1 MRIAEL
7 SVRRP
12 VFATVLSMLLV
23 IFGIVS
29 LQRLSVREY
38 PDIDR
43 PTVSIT
49 TAYRGASAAIIETK
63 ITQIIEDSV
72 AGIEGILKIES
83 DSEDERSQVR
93 IEFDINRDVDAAAN
107 DVRDRI
113 ARVLRGLPPEA
124 DPPQIV
130 KADAN
135 ADSVVTLAFSSA
147 TMSMLDLTDY
157 AERNIVDR
165 MSTVPGVASV
175 GIQGGRRYS
184 MRVWINR
191 QALAARQL
199 TVTDIEDAL
208 RRENVELPAG
218 RLESRTREFSLRTL
232 VGLESEQD
240 FRNLVIERGA
250 DGHLVR
256 LGEVA
261 DVRLAAENERS
272 YSRLNGELGL
282 MLQVQ
287 AQSKGNTLDIARG
300 VRAEVERMKNSLP
313 EGTTL
318 NVSIDNALP
327 IEAALREVLIAV
339 AFALT
344 SVLAVIYIFLGNL
357 RATLIPAVTIP
368 VSIIASLTVMYALG
382 YSINV
387 LTLLGLVLAIGLVVD
402 DAIVVLENVHRR
414 HELGEPTLVAAITGT
429 REIGFAVIATTLTSD
444 LGLRAD
450 LVPARRPR

>member
-1 MRIAEL
+1 MRISEL

-135 ADSVVTLAFSSA
+135 ADSVVTLAFSSD

-165 MSTVPGVASV
+165 MSTVPGRRERRHRRRPPLLDARVDRPPGARGPSAH
-175 GIQGGRRYS
+175 GHRHRGR
-184 MRVWINR
+184 
-191 QALAARQL
+191 AAAR
-199 TVTDIEDAL
+199 E
-208 RRENVELPAG
+208 RRAA
-218 RLESRTREFSLRTL
+218 RRAASSRARASSRCARSSASRASRTSAISSSSAAPTATSC
-232 VGLESEQD
+232 GL
-240 FRNLVIERGA
+240 A
-250 DGHLVR
+250 
-256 LGEVA
+256 
-261 DVRLAAENERS
+261 RS
-272 YSRLNGELGL
+272 
-282 MLQVQ
+282 
-287 AQSKGNTLDIARG
+287 
-300 VRAEVERMKNSLP
+300 
-313 EGTTL
+313 
-318 NVSIDNALP
+318 
-327 IEAALREVLIAV
+327 
-339 AFALT
+339 
-344 SVLAVIYIFLGNL
+344 
-357 RATLIPAVTIP
+357 
-368 VSIIASLTVMYALG
+368 
-382 YSINV
+382 
-387 LTLLGLVLAIGLVVD
+387 
-402 DAIVVLENVHRR
+402 
-414 HELGEPTLVAAITGT
+414 PTYG
-429 REIGFAVIATTLTSD
+429 S
-444 LGLRAD
+444 
-450 LVPARRPR
+450 RPRTSAPTAV

>member
-1 MRIAEL
+1 MRISEL

-23 IFGIVS
+23 IFGLVS

-63 ITQIIEDSV
+63 ITQVIEDSV

-113 ARVLRGLPPEA
+113 ARVLRGLPSEA

-135 ADSVVTLAFSSA
+135 ADSVVTLAFSSD

-165 MSTVPGVASV
+165 LVDGAGRGERRHPGRPPRLRCGCGSTA
-175 GIQGGRRYS
+175 RR
-184 MRVWINR
+184 
-191 QALAARQL
+191 LAARQL

-232 VGLESEQD
+232 RRPRERAGLSQS
-240 FRNLVIERGA
+240 RHRARRGWSP
-250 DGHLVR
+250 R
-256 LGEVA
+256 
-261 DVRLAAENERS
+261 AAR
-272 YSRLNGELGL
+272 RGRRR
-282 MLQVQ
+282 
-287 AQSKGNTLDIARG
+287 AARG
-300 VRAEVERMKNSLP
+300 RERALLQPPERRARSHAAGAGAVEGQHARYRARRARRGRADARAACRKARRS
-313 EGTTL
+313 

-327 IEAALREVLIAV
+327 IEAALREVL
-339 AFALT
+339 
-344 SVLAVIYIFLGNL
+344 
-357 RATLIPAVTIP
+357 
-368 VSIIASLTVMYALG
+368 
-382 YSINV
+382 
-387 LTLLGLVLAIGLVVD
+387 D
-402 DAIVVLENVHRR
+402 RR
-414 HELGEPTLVAAITGT
+414 RV
-429 REIGFAVIATTLTSD
+429 
-444 LGLRAD
+444 RAD
-450 LVPARRPR
+450 VGARSHLYLPRQPARDADPGRHDPGFDRRLADRDVCARLLDQRADAARPRARDRPRRRRRDRRARERAPPRTSSASRRWSQPSPARARSASPSSRRR